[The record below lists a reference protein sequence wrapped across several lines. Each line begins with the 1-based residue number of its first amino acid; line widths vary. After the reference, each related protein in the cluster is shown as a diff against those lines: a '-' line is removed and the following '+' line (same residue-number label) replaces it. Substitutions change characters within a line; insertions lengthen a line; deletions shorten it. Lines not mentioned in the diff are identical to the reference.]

1 MRASRPSLDRFEW
14 YAGAATGATTLS
26 AARQNAAHPQVV
38 IADATIRRVLLLF
51 WGQVWEDAAERRQ
64 QIADA
69 FEGALAEHTAI
80 TGVDGTRESVPVVEM
95 SVISTATHTSPADPP
110 ELLVHSDVT
119 ALVANLMSARPVAM
133 RRGSGATLYCV
144 VLPPNACGAEGNAH
158 LAYTAYR
165 ENARDVH
172 CGWLACHEELGLL
185 PDCARKFLAAVE
197 SALLAGA

>member
-1 MRASRPSLDRFEW
+1 MRTSRPSLDRFEW
-14 YAGAATGATTLS
+14 YAGGATGSTTLS

-38 IADATIRRVLLLF
+38 IPEVTIRRVHLLF
-51 WGQVWEDAAERRQ
+51 WGSAWEHATERRER
-64 QIADA
+64 IADA

-80 TGVDGTRESVPVVEM
+80 TGAGVTRESEPLVEM

-144 VLPPNACGAEGNAH
+144 ALLPNAHAAEGNADV
-158 LAYTAYR
+158 AYTSYR

-172 CGWLACHEELGLL
+172 CGWLVCHDELASL
-185 PDCARKFLAAVE
+185 PDRARQILAAVE
-197 SALLAGA
+197 SALLADA

>member
-1 MRASRPSLDRFEW
+1 MRTSRPSLDRFEW
-14 YAGAATGATTLS
+14 HAGAATGAATLS

-38 IADATIRRVLLLF
+38 IADVTIRRVHLLF
-51 WGQVWEDAAERRQ
+51 WGSSWEHGAERRQ

-80 TGVDGTRESVPVVEM
+80 AEVDGTRESEPLVEM

-144 VLPPNACGAEGNAH
+144 VLTPNSRGAEGNAH
-158 LAYTAYR
+158 FAYTAYR

-172 CGWLACHEELGLL
+172 CGWLVCHEELASL
-185 PDCARKFLAAVE
+185 PDCARKLLAAVE
-197 SALLAGA
+197 SALLADA